1 MLSHRQVIL
10 KFILITV
17 AKKYE
22 LANAQTC
29 IFLHASAIRIN

>member
-1 MLSHRQVIL
+1 MLSRHQVIL

-17 AKKYE
+17 AKKYK

-29 IFLHASAIRIN
+29 IFIHASVIKIN